1 MITIQESCDY
11 AVSKIVEQGG
21 RCVDKYGDCDYVN
34 ALRTKHCGVGWVL
47 ELQGVS
53 TATLCRLGGGV
64 DDLLHVPMYRKLLP
78 EKALQYLEEHTR
90 ILQLLQGFH
99 DATYAQRKRVHDELV
114 KHGIDTS
121 GPDWQT
127 MLAWGDL

>member
-1 MITIQESCDY
+1 MKTIQESCDY

-21 RCVDKYGDCDYVN
+21 RCVDELGCVYRRGE
-34 ALRTKHCGVGWVL
+34 KHCAIGWL
-47 ELQGVS
+47 LDSWGLPDKIFNAEAALI
-53 TATLCRLGGGV
+53 
-64 DDLLHVPMYRKLLP
+64 DLLHEEEYRVLLYK
-78 EKALQYLEEHTR
+78 ETFVYLNKHFDVLNALQA
-90 ILQLLQGFH
+90 FH
-99 DATYAQRKRVHDELV
+99 DTKDDDERRSQYDALV